1 MFKLVATVS
10 SLLLTFSLFA
20 PSAAQAAT
28 VIIFGNTNGALA
40 SATLE
45 VSLVA
50 GGFTGTLTNTSPGAP
65 QSADIVGWG
74 FDLVAG
80 DFAHNN
86 STGGLNGFTGTVVPD
101 FTFSDGDFGNVPQFN
116 AAVIDFGYGDLN
128 GGTPNLFGPGDSRT
142 FTVTG
147 DGLAGFTDEQIAAAV
162 FVRWQDVGPN
172 GNLSDVGTPGP
183 PTVVPEPASMMLFGT
198 GLMYLARRKMR
209 KSSV

>member
-1 MFKLVATVS
+1 MFKSVATVS

-28 VIIFGNTNGALA
+28 VVIFGNTNGALA
-40 SATLE
+40 SASLE
-45 VSLVA
+45 VNLVA
-50 GGFTGTLTNTSPGAP
+50 GGFTGTLTNTSPF
-65 QSADIVGWG
+65 SADITGWG

-80 DFAHNN
+80 DFPHND
-86 STGGLNGFTGTVVPD
+86 STGGLNGFTGSVVAD
-101 FTFSDGDFGNVPQFN
+101 FTFSDGDFGNIPQFN

-128 GGTPNLFGPGDSRT
+128 GGSPNLFGPGATRT

-147 DGLAGFTDEQIAAAV
+147 AGLAGLTDAQIAAAV
-162 FVRWQDVGPN
+162 YVRWQDVGAN
-172 GNLSDVGTPGP
+172 GNLSDVGRPGP